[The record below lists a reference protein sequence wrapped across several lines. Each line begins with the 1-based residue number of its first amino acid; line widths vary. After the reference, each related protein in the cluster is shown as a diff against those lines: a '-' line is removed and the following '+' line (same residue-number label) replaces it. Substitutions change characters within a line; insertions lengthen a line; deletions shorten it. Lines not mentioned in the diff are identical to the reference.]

1 MEYAVI
7 RWYNDNKALVLFTG
21 WGAFFMHTARKGNMS
36 SRKQASLADGCPTRL
51 LAFARRF

>member
-21 WGAFFMHTARKGNMS
+21 WGAFFMHTGTQRKYVI
-36 SRKQASLADGCPTRL
+36 KEASFPC
-51 LAFARRF
+51 